1 MESNS
6 LDAETVG
13 EEMKSAGEYSAKKL
27 STTARFGLNIQPP
40 DAYKSICS
48 HPNCTVVEM
57 SGLNE
62 EEVRKN
68 ISMVVCDDV
77 CMYVCMVIGTVRA
90 DSRVEY

>member
-6 LDAETVG
+6 LDTETVL
-13 EEMKSAGEYSAKKL
+13 EEVKSAGEYSARKP
-27 STTARFGLNIQPP
+27 STAARFGLTIQPP

-62 EEVRKN
+62 EEVRFTLK
-68 ISMVVCDDV
+68 IQYRS
-77 CMYVCMVIGTVRA
+77 
-90 DSRVEY
+90 E